1 MNEDDLIERLRKV
14 ERLFAGATT
23 EGEKQ
28 ASANA
33 RERITKRLNKLRV
46 EQKNVEFKFSLAD
59 AWSRKLFLALLR
71 RYDLKPYRRARQRY
85 TTVMVK
91 APESFINETLWP
103 EYLELSEILQ
113 AYLTQVTEKIISES
127 IFADSSDAPELPT
140 KLIE

>member
-1 MNEDDLIERLRKV
+1 MNEADLIERLKKV

-23 EGEKQ
+23 EGEKK

-33 RERITKRLNKLRV
+33 RDRITARLNELRAAN
-46 EQKNVEFKFSLAD
+46 KNVEFKFSLAD

-71 RYDLKPYRRARQRY
+71 RYDLKPYRRPRQRY

-91 APESFINETLWP
+91 APEDFINETLWP

-113 AYLTQVTEKIISES
+113 SYLTQVTEKIISES
-127 IFADSSDAPELPT
+127 IFSDSSDAPELPT
-140 KLIE
+140 KLID